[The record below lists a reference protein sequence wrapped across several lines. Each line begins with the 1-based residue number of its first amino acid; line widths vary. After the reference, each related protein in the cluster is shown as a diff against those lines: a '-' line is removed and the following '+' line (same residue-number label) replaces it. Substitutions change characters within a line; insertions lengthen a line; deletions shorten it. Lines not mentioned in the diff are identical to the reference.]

1 MKKVLGLDLG
11 VASIGWAIVNQAE
24 NDAEKSSIVKAGVRI
39 VPLAANEADNFEKGK
54 ACETNVARRAYR
66 SMRRNLQRY
75 KLRKSN
81 LKQVLKDAGWIDENT
96 ILAEHTNNSTF
107 ETYRLRAKAVTE
119 PVTLEEFA
127 RILLMI
133 NKKRGYKSNRK
144 AGGSEDGQLFDGMAV
159 ARELMSSGQTP
170 GQYGFNLIKT
180 GKKYVPQFYRSD
192 LKEELEKIWNYQK
205 QFYPEILTDEFE
217 KKIADSGRNEVSKAF
232 LSVYKLYTEDNK
244 GKQRRFQSYEW
255 RSKALSEK
263 LKPEVLAYVIADISG
278 AIKASSGYLGA
289 ISDRSKELISKNLT
303 VGQYLYTNIQ
313 ADSHFSTKNLVFY
326 RNDYIDEFNRLWDA
340 QAKYHPELTSEIKDK
355 IRDEIIFYQRRLK
368 SQKSLVS
375 VCELEGKK
383 IKVSVDG
390 KEKEI
395 LVGPKVAPKSSL
407 VFQEFKMWQVLN
419 NVVVTDKE
427 TGEERYLTPDEMNTL
442 AGELQIREKMTPGDA
457 LKILFRSNKG
467 KELNFKALEGNST
480 YSSFISKFLEIA
492 NAIDDTE
499 YDIKKMSAETAID
512 AVRRVFEREKFN
524 TALLEFD
531 SSLEKKEF
539 EAQPLFRLWHL
550 LYSYEG
556 DDSRTGYKSLVKKI
570 QDFSGMPEEFARMVS
585 SITFKDDYASL
596 SHKAMRRILPF
607 MKQGHSYSE
616 ACSLAGYNH
625 SSRSL
630 TREQIENKVLVERL
644 EVLPKNSLRN
654 PTVEKILNQ
663 MINVVNSLSDE
674 YGRPD
679 EIHIEFARELKKN
692 QKQREKMSSD
702 IAEREKDNARIEELL
717 HESPFNIQYVRKSDM
732 LRYRL
737 YEELKEN
744 GYKTLYS
751 GKYIPQELLFS
762 NNVDIEHI
770 IPQSVLFDDSYSN
783 KTLEFKDI
791 NIEKG
796 NMTARDYVISKLGQ
810 EGFEE
815 YKAKVESLKDSGAI
829 SPAKCRNLLR
839 TAADLPTDFLNRD
852 LVNSQYIAKKASEI
866 LESYVKTVVTTTGS
880 ITAKLRED
888 WQLVDVM
895 KELNLKKYSD
905 AGLTHEEQH
914 GEHRPTIKID
924 DWTKRDDHRHHAMDA
939 LTIAFT
945 KRSHIQYL
953 NYTGDK
959 NDPSSPVYGIRQ
971 KETLKTKDGKRIFA
985 PPMPLDELRAAF
997 KSELESTLVSIKAKN
1012 KVVTRN
1018 VNRTKKKNG
1027 YNTKVTLTP
1036 RGQMH
1041 KETIYGARN
1050 VYEAFYVPVGA
1061 KLNEESIM
1069 QVASQRER
1077 EALSARLKEF
1087 GGDSKKAFTG
1097 PNSPSKK
1104 PIWLDPAHSEQ
1115 IGDKVKCI
1123 RFKRVYSVRKNIDAN
1138 LSVDKVLDAHV
1149 REILKARLAEFGGNA
1164 AKAFSNLDENPIW
1177 LNKEKGI
1184 SIKKVTIAENF
1195 DLDAIREKRDNQGR
1209 LILDDNGQPV
1219 ASDYV
1224 NLRNNHHV
1232 AIYRTRDGK
1241 CEERV
1246 VSFYEALDR
1255 INQGMPV
1262 VDKTYRKD
1270 EGWEFLFS
1278 MKINE
1283 MFVFPNAATGFDPHE
1298 IDLMDPKNYA
1308 LISPNLFR
1316 VRKLTSGIYT
1326 FRHHQDTGT
1335 EEIKALK
1342 DVTWKR
1348 VSSVDKMAEAVKVRV
1363 NNIGQI
1369 VEVGEYD

>member
-24 NDAEKSSIVKAGVRI
+24 NDTEKSSIVKAGVRV

-54 ACETNVARRAYR
+54 SCETNVARRTYR

-81 LKQVLKDAGWIDENT
+81 LKQVLKDAGWINDNT
-96 ILAEHTNNSTF
+96 ILAEHTNKSTF
-107 ETYRLRAKAVTE
+107 ETYMLRAKAVTE

-144 AGGSEDGQLFDGMAV
+144 AGGTEDGQLFDGMSV
-159 ARELMSSGQTP
+159 ARELMSSGLTP

-192 LKEELEKIWNYQK
+192 LKEELDRIWNYQK
-205 QFYPEILTDEFE
+205 QFYTEILTDDFK
-217 KKIADSGRNEVSKAF
+217 KKIAESGRNEVSKAF
-232 LSVYKLYTEDNK
+232 NTEYKLYTEDNK
-244 GKQRRFQSYEW
+244 GKQRRYQSYEW

-263 LKPEVLAYVIADISG
+263 LKPEVLAYVVADISG

-303 VGQYLYTNIQ
+303 VGQYLYSNIQ
-313 ADSHFSTKNLVFY
+313 ADSHFSTRNLVFY
-326 RNDYIDEFNRLWDA
+326 RNDYIDEFNKLWDT
-340 QAKYHPELTSEIKDK
+340 QSKYHPELNADLKDK

-368 SQKSLVS
+368 SQKGLVS

-383 IKVSVDG
+383 IKVSIDG
-390 KEKEI
+390 KDKEL

-407 VFQEFKMWQVLN
+407 VFQEFKVWQILN
-419 NVVVTDKE
+419 NVKVTDRE
-427 TGEERYLTPDEMNTL
+427 SGEQRQLTLEEKNTL
-442 AGELQIREKMTPGDA
+442 ARELLIREKMTPGDA
-457 LKILFRSNKG
+457 LKILYRSNKS
-467 KELNFKALEGNST
+467 KELNFKSLEGNST
-480 YSSFISKFLEIA
+480 FASFTSIFMEIV
-492 NAIDDTE
+492 NAVDDAE
-499 YDIKKMSAETAID
+499 NDVRKMPADSVID
-512 AVRRVFEREKFN
+512 AIRRVFEREKYN
-524 TALLEFD
+524 TALLDFD
-531 SSLEKKEF
+531 LTLEKKEF

-556 DDSRTGYKSLVKKI
+556 DDSSTGYESLVSKI
-570 QDFSGMPEEFARMVS
+570 AEITGMPEEFSRMIS

-596 SHKAMRRILPF
+596 SHKAMRRILPY
-607 MKQGHSYSE
+607 MKQGYIYSD
-616 ACSLAGYNH
+616 ACTMAGYNH

-630 TREQIENKVLVERL
+630 TKEQIENKELVERL

-654 PTVEKILNQ
+654 PVVEKILNQ
-663 MINVVNSLSDE
+663 MINVVNSLLDE

-692 QKQREKMSSD
+692 QKQREKMSAD
-702 IAEREKDNARIEELL
+702 IASRERDNTRIEQIL
-717 HESPFNIQYVRKSDM
+717 HESPFNIQYVRKSDI

-737 YEELKEN
+737 FEELKEN

-796 NMTARDYVISKLGQ
+796 NMTARDYVTSKWGQ

-815 YKAKVESLKDSGAI
+815 YKAKVESLLYSGAI
-829 SPAKCRNLLR
+829 SSTKCRNLLR
-839 TAADLPTDFLNRD
+839 TAADLPADFLNRD

-866 LESYVKTVVTTTGS
+866 LESCVKTVVTTTGT

-914 GEHRPTIKID
+914 GDHRPTIKMD

-959 NDPSSPVYGIRQ
+959 NDPSSPVFGIRQ
-971 KETLKTKDGKRIFA
+971 KETLKIKDGKRIFV

-997 KSELESTLVSIKAKN
+997 KSELESALVSIKAKN

-1050 VYEAFYVPVGA
+1050 INEVFYVPVGA
-1061 KLNEESIM
+1061 KLNEEIIM

-1077 EALSARLKEF
+1077 EALLARLNEF
-1087 GGDSKKAFTG
+1087 GGDTKKAFTG
-1097 PNSPSKK
+1097 SNAPAKK
-1104 PIWLDPAHSEQ
+1104 PIYLDPAHSEQ
-1115 IGDKVKCI
+1115 IGDKVKCV
-1123 RFKRVYSVRKNIDAN
+1123 RFKRVYSVRKNIDSN

-1149 REILKARLAEFGGNA
+1149 REILKARLAEFGDNA

-1184 SIKKVTIAENF
+1184 SIKKVTIADNNN
-1195 DLDAIREKRDNQGR
+1195 LYALREKHDNHGR
-1209 LILDDNGQPV
+1209 LIKDENGHSV

-1224 NLRNNHHV
+1224 DLQNNHHV
-1232 AIYRTRDGK
+1232 AIYRTPDGK
-1241 CEERV
+1241 CKENV
-1246 VSFYEALDR
+1246 VSFFDAFDR
-1255 INQGMPV
+1255 INQGLPV
-1262 VDKTYRKD
+1262 VDKTFHKD

-1283 MFVFPNAATGFDPHE
+1283 MFVFPNAETGFDPHA
-1298 IDLMDPKNYA
+1298 IDLMDPKNYS

-1342 DVTWKR
+1342 NVMWKR
-1348 VSSVDKMAEAVKVRV
+1348 ISSVAEMAEAIKVRI

>member
-11 VASIGWAIVNQAE
+11 VASVGWAIVNQAE
-24 NDAEKSSIVKAGVRI
+24 NDSEKSSIVKAGVRI

-54 ACETNVARRAYR
+54 ACETNVARRTYR

-81 LKQVLKDAGWIDENT
+81 LKQVLKDAGWIDDNT

-107 ETYRLRAKAVTE
+107 ETYRLRAKAVEE
-119 PVTLEEFA
+119 PVSLEEFA

-144 AGGSEDGQLFDGMAV
+144 AGGSEDGQLFDGMKV
-159 ARELMSSGQTP
+159 AKELMSSGQTP

-192 LKEELEKIWNYQK
+192 LKDELEKIWNYQK
-205 QFYPEILTDEFE
+205 QFYPEILTDDFK
-217 KKIADSGRNEVSKAF
+217 KKIAESGRNEVSKAF
-232 LSVYKLYTEDNK
+232 NSDYKLLTEDNK
-244 GKQRRFQSYEW
+244 GKQRRYQSYEW

-289 ISDRSKELISKNLT
+289 ISDRSKELISKDLT
-303 VGQYLYTNIQ
+303 VGQYLYSRIQ
-313 ADSHFSTKNLVFY
+313 ADSHFSTRNLVFY
-326 RNDYIDEFNRLWDA
+326 RNDYIDEFNKLWDI
-340 QAKYHPELTSEIKDK
+340 QSKYHPELNSDIKDK

-368 SQKSLVS
+368 SQKGLVS

-407 VFQEFKMWQVLN
+407 VFQEFKIWQLLN
-419 NVVVTDKE
+419 NIKVTDKE
-427 TGEERYLTPDEMNTL
+427 SGEQLPLTHEEKIIL
-442 AGELQIREKMTPGDA
+442 ARELQIRDKMTPGDA
-457 LKILFRSNKG
+457 LKFLYRSYKS
-467 KELNFKALEGNST
+467 KELNYKSLEGNST
-480 YSSFISKFLEIA
+480 FASFISIFMEIA

-499 YDIKKMSAETAID
+499 YDVKKLSADNAIET
-512 AVRRVFEREKFN
+512 VRRVFEREKFN

-556 DDSRTGYKSLVKKI
+556 DDSSTGYESLVTKI
-570 QDFSGMPEEFARMVS
+570 SELSGMPKEFARMVS
-585 SITFKDDYASL
+585 SITFQDDYASL
-596 SHKAMRRILPF
+596 SHKAMRRILPY
-607 MKQGHSYSE
+607 MKQGYSYSD
-616 ACSLAGYNH
+616 ACNMAGYNH

-630 TREQIENKVLVERL
+630 TKEQIDNKELVERL
-644 EVLPKNSLRN
+644 DVLPKNSLRN
-654 PTVEKILNQ
+654 PVVEKILNQ

-692 QKQREKMSSD
+692 QKQREKMSAD
-702 IAEREKDNARIEELL
+702 IASRERDNVRIEQIL
-717 HESPFNIQYVRKSDM
+717 HESPFNIQYVRKSDI

-796 NMTARDYVISKLGQ
+796 NMTARDYVTSKWGQ

-815 YKAKVESLKDSGAI
+815 YKAKVESLLYSGAI
-829 SPAKCRNLLR
+829 SSAKCRNLLR
-839 TAADLPTDFLNRD
+839 TSDDLPEDFLNRD

-895 KELNLKKYSD
+895 KELNLKKYSE
-905 AGLTHEEQH
+905 AGLTHKEQH
-914 GEHRPTIKID
+914 GDHRSTEKID

-953 NYTGDK
+953 NYSGDK
-959 NDPSSPVYGIRQ
+959 SDPSSPVFGIRQ
-971 KETLKTKDGKRIFA
+971 KETLKIKDGKRIFI

-1027 YNTKVTLTP
+1027 YNTKETLTP

-1050 VYEAFYVPVGA
+1050 TYEVFYVPVGA
-1061 KLNEESIM
+1061 KLNEETIM

-1077 EALSARLKEF
+1077 DALLARLKEF
-1087 GGDSKKAFTG
+1087 GGDPKKAFTG
-1097 PNSPSKK
+1097 SNSPAKK
-1104 PIWLDPAHSEQ
+1104 PIYLDSAHSEQ

-1123 RFKRVYSVRKNIDAN
+1123 KFKRVYSVRKNIDSN
-1138 LSVDKVLDAHV
+1138 LSIEKVLDAHV
-1149 REILKARLAEFGGNA
+1149 REILKARLAEYGGNA
-1164 AKAFSNLDENPIW
+1164 SKAFSNLDENPIW

-1209 LILDDNGQPV
+1209 LIYDDNGQPV

-1232 AIYRTRDGK
+1232 AIYRSPDGK
-1241 CEERV
+1241 CQEKV

-1255 INQGMPV
+1255 INQRLPV
-1262 VDKTYRKD
+1262 VDKTYKKD
-1270 EGWEFLFS
+1270 EGWLFLFS

-1298 IDLMDPKNYA
+1298 IDLTDQKNYA

-1316 VRKLTSGIYT
+1316 VQKLSSGDYN
-1326 FRHHQDTGT
+1326 FRHHQDTSLNT
-1335 EEIKALK
+1335 IRELQDIN
-1342 DVTWKR
+1342 WKR
-1348 VSSVDKMAEAVKVRV
+1348 IKSVNNMAEAVKVRV

>member
-11 VASIGWAIVNQAE
+11 VASVGWAIVNQAE
-24 NDAEKSSIVKAGVRI
+24 NASEKSSIVKAGVRI

-54 ACETNVARRAYR
+54 ACETNVARRTYR

-75 KLRKSN
+75 KLRKSS

-119 PVTLEEFA
+119 PVSLEEFA

-144 AGGSEDGQLFDGMAV
+144 ASGAEDGQLFDGMAV
-159 ARELMSSGQTP
+159 AKELLSSGQTP
-170 GQYGFNLIKT
+170 GQYGFNLLKS
-180 GKKYVPQFYRSD
+180 GKKYVPQFYPSD
-192 LKEELEKIWNYQK
+192 LKDELDKIWSFQK
-205 QFYPEILTDEFE
+205 QYYPEILTDEF
-217 KKIADSGRNEVSKAF
+217 KVKISESGKNEVAKAF
-232 LSVYKLYTEDNK
+232 LSTYKFYTEDNK
-244 GKQRRFQSYEW
+244 GKQRRLQSYEW

-263 LKPEVLAYVIADISG
+263 LKPEILAYVIADISG
-278 AIKASSGYLGA
+278 AIRSSSGYLGE

-303 VGQYLYTNIQ
+303 VGQYLYSNIQ
-313 ADSHFSTKNLVFY
+313 TDPHFSTKNLVFY
-326 RNDYIDEFNRLWDA
+326 RNDYIEEFKKLWDT
-340 QAKYHPELTSEIKDK
+340 QAKYHPELTGDIKDK

-383 IKVSVDG
+383 IKIIVDG

-407 VFQEFKMWQVLN
+407 VFQEFKIWQVLN
-419 NVVVTDKE
+419 NVVLSDKE
-427 TGEERYLTPDEMNTL
+427 TGEQRYLTHDEMNTL
-442 AGELQIREKMTPGDA
+442 ACELQTREKMTQSEA
-457 LKILFRSNKG
+457 IKILFRSNKG
-467 KELNFKALEGNST
+467 KDLNFKDLEGNAT
-480 YSSFISKFLEIA
+480 FSSFVSTFLKIA
-492 NAIDDTE
+492 NVIDDTE
-499 YDIKKMSAETAID
+499 YDIKKMPADTAID
-512 AVRRVFEREKFN
+512 AVRRVFEREKYN

-531 SSLEKKEF
+531 CSLDKKEF
-539 EAQPLFRLWHL
+539 EKQPLFRLWHL

-556 DDSRTGYKSLVKKI
+556 DDSHTGYESLVKKI
-570 QDFSGMPEEFARMVS
+570 QELSGMPEEFARMVS

-596 SHKAMRRILPF
+596 SHKAMRRILPY
-607 MKQGHSYSE
+607 MKQGKTYSE

-630 TREQIENKVLVERL
+630 TKEQIENKELVSRL

-654 PTVEKILNQ
+654 PVVEKILNQ
-663 MINVVNSLSDE
+663 MINVVNSLSEE

-679 EIHIEFARELKKN
+679 EIHVEFARELKKN
-692 QKQREKMSSD
+692 QKQREKMSAD
-702 IAEREKDNARIEELL
+702 IAEREKDNERIEKRL
-717 HESPFNIQYVRKSDM
+717 HESPFNIQYVRKSDI

-751 GKYIPQELLFS
+751 GKYIPQEVLFS
-762 NNVDIEHI
+762 NNIDIEHI
-770 IPQSVLFDDSYSN
+770 IPQSVLFDDSFSN

-796 NMTARDYVISKLGQ
+796 NMTARDYVTSKWGQ
-810 EGFEE
+810 EGFEG
-815 YKAKVESLKDSGAI
+815 YKAKVENLMSSGAI
-829 SPAKCRNLLR
+829 SAAKCRNLLK

-852 LVNSQYIAKKASEI
+852 LVNSQYIAKKACEI

-895 KELNLKKYSD
+895 KELNLKKYSE

-914 GEHRPTIKID
+914 GEHRPSIKID

-959 NDPSSPVYGIRQ
+959 KDPSSPVYGIRQ
-971 KETLKTKDGKRIFA
+971 KETMKIKDGKRIFV

-1027 YNTKVTLTP
+1027 YNIKVTLTP

-1050 VYEAFYVPVGA
+1050 VYEVFYVSVGA
-1061 KLNEESIM
+1061 KLNEELIM
-1069 QVASQRER
+1069 QVASLRER
-1077 EALSARLKEF
+1077 DALMGRFKEF
-1087 GGDSKKAFTG
+1087 GGDPKKAFTG
-1097 PNSPSKK
+1097 ANSPAKK
-1104 PIWLDPAHSEQ
+1104 PIYLDSAHSEQ

-1138 LSVDKVLDAHV
+1138 LSVDKVLDARV
-1149 REILKARLAEFGGNA
+1149 RAILKARLDEFGGNA
-1164 AKAFSNLDENPIW
+1164 GKAFANLDENPIW

-1195 DLDAIREKRDNQGR
+1195 DLDAIREKRDNQGH
-1209 LILDDNGQPV
+1209 LILDDSGQPV

-1232 AIYRTRDGK
+1232 AIYRTPDGK
-1241 CEERV
+1241 CQESV

-1255 INQGMPV
+1255 INQGLPV

-1283 MFVFPNAATGFDPHE
+1283 MFVFPNAETGFDPHE
-1298 IDLMDPKNYA
+1298 VDLMDQKNYS

-1316 VRKLTSGIYT
+1316 VQKLSSSYYN
-1326 FRHHQDTGT
+1326 FRHHQDTGLN
-1335 EEIKALK
+1335 EIKELR
-1342 DVTWKR
+1342 DINWKR
-1348 VSSVDKMAEAVKVRV
+1348 ITSVEKMAEAVKVRV